1 MPIQSLSG
9 WGCEK
14 AFDGILDKGL
24 LYGPGGRVTG
34 WATQVTYLDINALLC
49 TAQN

>member
-34 WATQVTYLDINALLC
+34 WATQVTHYVLLKIEFFY
-49 TAQN
+49 